1 MDFGEGLSLA
11 LKLQFV
17 LFSGG
22 GVLSLGNFKVKMKSL
37 SRVRLF
43 ATLWTVAHWAPL
55 SLEFSRQGYWRGFHL
70 LLQGIFLTQ
79 RSHPHLLCLLY
90 WQADSLPIVPPGKLT
105 MRLLK
110 VAV

>member
-43 ATLWTVAHWAPL
+43 ATPWTVAYQAPL
-55 SLEFSRQGYWRGFHL
+55 SMGFPRQEYCSGLPFPSPGDL
-70 LLQGIFLTQ
+70 PDPGVEP
-79 RSHPHLLCLLY
+79 RSPAL
-90 WQADSLPIVPPGKLT
+90 
-105 MRLLK
+105 
-110 VAV
+110 